1 MLLYDDNTFISWWNV
16 YIAVTLGLKCVHA
29 GIVTKALGWCLAR
42 AAVSAG
48 WGESLRAGCSCHAR
62 TLHACAY
69 IEVVLFPQPRGKMT
83 GEEGAPA
90 ATTEV
95 EKEDSQNGECVCARV
110 CRLYWKRVRRVM
122 LWLVGEGQKEKKR
135 GEMQRKRNKESSNKR
150 RAREWLQ
157 MGWDWQRGDGSMER
171 GRE

>member
-1 MLLYDDNTFISWWNV
+1 MLG
-16 YIAVTLGLKCVHA
+16 AVVMQ
-29 GIVTKALGWCLAR
+29 
-42 AAVSAG
+42 
-48 WGESLRAGCSCHAR
+48 R

-95 EKEDSQNGECVCARV
+95 EKGESENGECVCVCARV

-122 LWLVGEGQKEKKR
+122 IGRRRTEGKKNEERYRENGIRNRVTRGGRGSDCKWGGTGR
-135 GEMQRKRNKESSNKR
+135 GETGVWREGESRQK
-150 RAREWLQ
+150 A
-157 MGWDWQRGDGSMER
+157 GSF
-171 GRE
+171 